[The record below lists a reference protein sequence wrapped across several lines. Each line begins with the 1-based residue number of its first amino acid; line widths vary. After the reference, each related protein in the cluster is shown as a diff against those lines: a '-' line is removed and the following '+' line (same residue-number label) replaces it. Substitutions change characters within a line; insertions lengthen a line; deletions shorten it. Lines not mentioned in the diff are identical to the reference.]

1 MGNKGNISIVA
12 SNGNVYAAWLNND
25 IIFDKLDF
33 DSSLDRV
40 APVVTGPNNLVL
52 YGEMGSEQVVTFDVS
67 ATDNVGVVSG
77 PTCFQGMTIPIHS
90 GSTITITGSSGH
102 ITCSATDAAGNVGYV
117 DFGFSTSDRFDFNL
131 PSECPADIRQWSGS
145 NATPMTVTVNENE
158 VTTSITMDWLGLGDI
173 TSKFVYHQNGQTV
186 KVVDVPAPTNDYPTF
201 TDTSTFSPGEYTIF
215 ACLFNN
221 YTGGLGGNT
230 YDNEPVTRFA
240 ERATFLAKTPEIV
253 IPSWIKNN
261 AGWWASD
268 QITDSDFVLG
278 LQWLITE
285 GIMSIPPTEQGAA
298 SDNVIPSW
306 IKNNAEW
313 WADGLIDNF
322 AFVTGLQWLI
332 TNGIMV
338 IG

>member
-1 MGNKGNISIVA
+1 M
-12 SNGNVYAAWLNND
+12 
-25 IIFDKLDF
+25 
-33 DSSLDRV
+33 
-40 APVVTGPNNLVL
+40 
-52 YGEMGSEQVVTFDVS
+52 E
-67 ATDNVGVVSG
+67 
-77 PTCFQGMTIPIHS
+77 
-90 GSTITITGSSGH
+90 
-102 ITCSATDAAGNVGYV
+102 
-117 DFGFSTSDRFDFNL
+117 
-131 PSECPADIRQWSGS
+131 
-145 NATPMTVTVNENE
+145 
-158 VTTSITMDWLGLGDI
+158 WLGLGDF
-173 TSKFVYHQNGQTV
+173 TSKFVYQINGQTV

-201 TDTSTFSPGEYTIF
+201 TDTNTFSPGEYTIF

-230 YDNEPVTRFA
+230 YDNEPVTYFA
-240 ERATFLAKTPEIV
+240 ERATFLTETPEIV

-268 QITDSDFVLG
+268 QITDFAFVTG

-332 TNGIMV
+332 TEGIMV

>member
-1 MGNKGNISIVA
+1 MTAYI
-12 SNGNVYAAWLNND
+12 
-25 IIFDKLDF
+25 
-33 DSSLDRV
+33 DS
-40 APVVTGPNNLVL
+40 TNL
-52 YGEMGSEQVVTFDVS
+52 
-67 ATDNVGVVSG
+67 
-77 PTCFQGMTIPIHS
+77 
-90 GSTITITGSSGH
+90 
-102 ITCSATDAAGNVGYV
+102 
-117 DFGFSTSDRFDFNL
+117 
-131 PSECPADIRQWSGS
+131 GS
-145 NATPMTVTVNENE
+145 NF
-158 VTTSITMDWLGLGDI
+158 TT
-173 TSKFVYHQNGQTV
+173 KFVYQSNGQSFIEN
-186 KVVDVPAPTNDYPTF
+186 DVPAPTF
-201 TDTSTFSPGEYTIF
+201 EDTNIFSPGQYTVF
-215 ACLFNN
+215 ACLFTN
-221 YTGGLGGNT
+221 YSYGVGGTPPGLKT
-230 YDNEPVTRFA
+230 FHAKMV
-240 ERATFLAKTPEIV
+240 TFLVETPEIV

-332 TNGIMV
+332 TEGIMV

>member
-1 MGNKGNISIVA
+1 MDLVA
-12 SNGNVYAAWLNND
+12 
-25 IIFDKLDF
+25 IHTTM
-33 DSSLDRV
+33 SL
-40 APVVTGPNNLVL
+40 
-52 YGEMGSEQVVTFDVS
+52 F
-67 ATDNVGVVSG
+67 
-77 PTCFQGMTIPIHS
+77 H
-90 GSTITITGSSGH
+90 
-102 ITCSATDAAGNVGYV
+102 
-117 DFGFSTSDRFDFNL
+117 
-131 PSECPADIRQWSGS
+131 
-145 NATPMTVTVNENE
+145 
-158 VTTSITMDWLGLGDI
+158 
-173 TSKFVYHQNGQTV
+173 
-186 KVVDVPAPTNDYPTF
+186 
-201 TDTSTFSPGEYTIF
+201 SPGQIS
-215 ACLFNN
+215 LF
-221 YTGGLGGNT
+221 GNT
-230 YDNEPVTRFA
+230 YYNEPVTRFA
-240 ERATFLAKTPEIV
+240 ERATFLVETPEIV

-332 TNGIMV
+332 TEGIMV